1 MRNVSPVRF
10 VCKIYLFNVFEPWIS
25 QDNEEK
31 YMHGDQMNVETK
43 EGAGGRPHGD
53 EEMNE

>member
-1 MRNVSPVRF
+1 
-10 VCKIYLFNVFEPWIS
+10 VFEPWIS